1 MASVIQKRA
10 ALAIFASLPK
20 SDGWTLVSADG
31 MALSILFSATM
42 SVRVGLSPLRSPS
55 QASSVHMTQVSA
67 KERWLA
73 RQSGGAGPVSSSS
86 VPVTEDGKELMPK
99 DIWVTSD
106 ADVDTDAATD
116 QTKAVDTV
124 LAHIE
129 QLLSEKAAAR
139 PSDPPEGAAELAQ
152 LLTDESLDAVVSP
165 HLPLLMAPGYEDAA
179 RAALSKVRTVAQQ
192 APTPTSDTNP
202 NPCRCAR
209 WRSRPRC
216 SPSPSTW
223 AACTKR
229 CPASWVR
236 WGQGQG

>member
-192 APTPTSDTNP
+192 APTP
-202 NPCRCAR
+202 
-209 WRSRPRC
+209 
-216 SPSPSTW
+216 PSTP
-223 AACTKR
+223 TL
-229 CPASWVR
+229 PLPLPYP
-236 WGQGQG
+236 

>member
-1 MASVIQKRA
+1 MG
-10 ALAIFASLPK
+10 LSL
-20 SDGWTLVSADG
+20 
-31 MALSILFSATM
+31 ICATM
-42 SVRVGLSPLRSPS
+42 SVRVGLSPIRSPS

-73 RQSGGAGPVSSSS
+73 RQSDPVSGSS

-106 ADVDTDAATD
+106 ADADTDAATD

-192 APTPTSDTNP
+192 APTPTPT
-202 NPCRCAR
+202 
-209 WRSRPRC
+209 
-216 SPSPSTW
+216 STP
-223 AACTKR
+223 TL
-229 CPASWVR
+229 PLPLPYS
-236 WGQGQG
+236 

>member
-1 MASVIQKRA
+1 
-10 ALAIFASLPK
+10 
-20 SDGWTLVSADG
+20 
-31 MALSILFSATM
+31 MALLLICATL
-42 SVRVGLSPLRSPS
+42 SVRVGLSTLRSPS
-55 QASSVHMTQVSA
+55 QASSVLMTQVSA

-73 RQSGGAGPVSSSS
+73 RQSDPVSGSS
-86 VPVTEDGKELMPK
+86 VPVPEDGKELMPK

-106 ADVDTDAATD
+106 ADADTDAATD

-129 QLLSEKAAAR
+129 QLLSEKAAAH

-192 APTPTSDTNP
+192 APTPTSTLPYPYPTPNP
-202 NPCRCAR
+202 NPNSDPCRCALWLSR
-209 WRSRPRC
+209 RRCSRSR
-216 SPSPSTW
+216 ST
-223 AACTKR
+223 
-229 CPASWVR
+229 
-236 WGQGQG
+236 

>member
-1 MASVIQKRA
+1 MISPTRM
-10 ALAIFASLPK
+10 
-20 SDGWTLVSADG
+20 G
-31 MALSILFSATM
+31 
-42 SVRVGLSPLRSPS
+42 PLRSPS

-73 RQSGGAGPVSSSS
+73 RQSDPVSGSS

-106 ADVDTDAATD
+106 ADADTDAATD

-129 QLLSEKAAAR
+129 QLLSEKAAAH

-192 APTPTSDTNP
+192 APTPTSTP
-202 NPCRCAR
+202 TLPL
-209 WRSRPRC
+209 PL
-216 SPSPSTW
+216 PYPY
-223 AACTKR
+223 
-229 CPASWVR
+229 P
-236 WGQGQG
+236 

>member
-1 MASVIQKRA
+1 
-10 ALAIFASLPK
+10 
-20 SDGWTLVSADG
+20 
-31 MALSILFSATM
+31 
-42 SVRVGLSPLRSPS
+42 
-55 QASSVHMTQVSA
+55 
-67 KERWLA
+67 
-73 RQSGGAGPVSSSS
+73 
-86 VPVTEDGKELMPK
+86 MPK

-129 QLLSEKAAAR
+129 QLLSEKAAAH

-192 APTPTSDTNP
+192 APTPTSAP
-202 NPCRCAR
+202 IPPPPLLPSRCARWPYPLPPLPCRCAPWLSR
-209 WRSRPRC
+209 RRCSRSR
-216 SPSPSTW
+216 ST
-223 AACTKR
+223 
-229 CPASWVR
+229 
-236 WGQGQG
+236 